1 MPKKILVIDD
11 EKSILQSLAGIL
23 SDEGFIPVWVSCR
36 MKDLSLSV
44 LIPQKKA

>member
-23 SDEGFIPVWVSCR
+23 SDEGFIPVCVDSAEEGLNASSPR
-36 MKDLSLSV
+36 
-44 LIPQKKA
+44 